1 MSAHSSLPPQ
11 ESESLLRGKA
21 LQLRKKQNSK
31 SFLQAEGFSVKIRLS
46 LGVSGG
52 LPLSKYLG
60 YYVLLYAMNMAFMKQ
75 VNALLH

>member
-1 MSAHSSLPPQ
+1 MKL
-11 ESESLLRGKA
+11 
-21 LQLRKKQNSK
+21 
-31 SFLQAEGFSVKIRLS
+31 RLS

-60 YYVLLYAMNMAFMKQ
+60 YYVLYAMKMAFMKQ